1 MFPKLHL
8 DGTGKEK
15 KWHLLDGCQQV
26 KRNLPVTLYTHF
38 NTAAIIAVFMQVTS
52 LVLGI
57 HTEILPIPSSDG
69 EFLQVYFVEL
79 RQVEYIT
86 VLYTSTLGKDKLSP

>member
-15 KWHLLDGCQQV
+15 KWHILYSYQQV
-26 KRNLPVTLYTHF
+26 TRNLPVTLCTPF
-38 NTAAIIAVFMQVTS
+38 NIAVVIAVFMQVTF
-52 LVLGI
+52 LVVGI

-69 EFLQVYFVEL
+69 EFLRVYFVEL
-79 RQVEYIT
+79 RQVEYIV
-86 VLYTSTLGKDKLSP
+86 VLYTGI

>member
-15 KWHLLDGCQQV
+15 KWRILYRYQQV
-26 KRNLPVTLYTHF
+26 TRNIPVTLCTPF
-38 NTAAIIAVFMQVTS
+38 TIAVVIAVFMQVTFP
-52 LVLGI
+52 VLGI
-57 HTEILPIPSSDG
+57 HTEILPIPSSHD

-79 RQVEYIT
+79 RQVEYIA
-86 VLYTSTLGKDKLSP
+86 VLYTSI